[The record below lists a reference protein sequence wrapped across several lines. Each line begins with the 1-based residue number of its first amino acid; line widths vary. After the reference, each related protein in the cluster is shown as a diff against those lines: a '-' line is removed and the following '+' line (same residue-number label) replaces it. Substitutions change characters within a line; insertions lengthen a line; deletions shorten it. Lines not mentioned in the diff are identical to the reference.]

1 MPQTETSDVTSF
13 ERIAL
18 DELASPVVRRGVAY
32 WNILRGERRFPAR
45 EEVHPR
51 DIVSLLK
58 NVVLI
63 RVLDGGADFEFR
75 IVGEAR
81 THTYALS
88 FAGKRLSELRGRW
101 PTYSYS
107 LHGLFGHVVQS
118 GEPVAL
124 RGHFGAGFSDV
135 NIAYFET
142 IMLPLGAGHTVNHL
156 IGFTASVGN
165 KA

>member
-1 MPQTETSDVTSF
+1 MPKTESSDITSF

-18 DELASPVVRRGVAY
+18 DELESPVVRRGVAY

-58 NVVLI
+58 NVLLI

-75 IVGEAR
+75 IVGDAQAQ
-81 THTYALS
+81 TYALP
-88 FAGKRLSELRGRW
+88 FAGKRLGDMRGTC
-101 PTYSYS
+101 PPYGYI
-107 LHGLFGHVVQS
+107 LNGLFQHVTQF

-124 RGHFGAGFSDV
+124 RGHFGAGFA
-135 NIAYFET
+135 NLKIAYCET
-142 IMLPLGAGHTVNHL
+142 VMLPLGLGEAVDHI
-156 IGFTASVGN
+156 IGFTAFVGN
-165 KA
+165 TA